1 VAQITRRVYP
11 LNPADVPS
19 VDADAVQMY
28 TNAGGVVTS
37 ECSFGIDPLAN
48 DDALIR
54 RRDTEFKRNN
64 PSFHEIFQNAV
75 NGDGSL
81 METGSCHQTPR
92 EIYRHEFDSKPRSTR
107 SYPICEET

>member
-1 VAQITRRVYP
+1 MAQITRRDYP

-19 VDADAVQMY
+19 VDDAVQMY

-64 PSFHEIFQNAV
+64 LSFHEIFQNAV

-81 METGSCHQTPR
+81 METALLSFINT
-92 EIYRHEFDSKPRSTR
+92 TR
-107 SYPICEET
+107 DLSP